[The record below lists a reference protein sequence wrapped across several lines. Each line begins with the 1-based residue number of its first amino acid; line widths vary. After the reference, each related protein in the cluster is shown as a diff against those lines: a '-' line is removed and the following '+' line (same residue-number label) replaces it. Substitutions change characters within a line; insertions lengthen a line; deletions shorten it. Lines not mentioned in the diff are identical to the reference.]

1 MPRGRSPRGI
11 LNLVDKTR
19 LLSNMVIMNPVT
31 DRGRI
36 KGNMLSRSIV
46 KNIKNLIYGKT
57 SGDCDL
63 SVTG

>member
-1 MPRGRSPRGI
+1 
-11 LNLVDKTR
+11 
-19 LLSNMVIMNPVT
+19 MNPVT

-36 KGNMLSRSIV
+36 VINEIELKYLKVI
-46 KNIKNLIYGKT
+46 INLIYDIV